1 MKELSDIDIR
11 HFKLSS
17 GDEIITLVTEDHEN
31 AVVVSQPMQMHSLL
45 NNNSQAYY
53 FTDWQ
58 PMSKVNSCAISK
70 LHIITFVECTDDV
83 KEKYIRMC
91 MENSDTVTESKLHL
105 NSVLDDDYD
114 ETDADLD
121 EYLDF
126 STDES
131 DKNTYH

>member
-17 GDEIITLVTEDHEN
+17 GDEVISLVAKEEDN
-31 AVVVSQPMQMHSLL
+31 VVVLSQPMQVHSTI

-58 PMSKVNSCAISK
+58 PLSKLNACAVSK
-70 LHIITFVECTDDV
+70 LHIVTFVECSDNV

-91 MENSDTVTESKLHL
+91 LDTESTTDMG
-105 NSVLDDDYD
+105 SFLDTSDDID
-114 ETDADLD
+114 EFDLELD
-121 EYLDF
+121 EYLDPLPDGNP
-126 STDES
+126 TI
-131 DKNTYH
+131 H